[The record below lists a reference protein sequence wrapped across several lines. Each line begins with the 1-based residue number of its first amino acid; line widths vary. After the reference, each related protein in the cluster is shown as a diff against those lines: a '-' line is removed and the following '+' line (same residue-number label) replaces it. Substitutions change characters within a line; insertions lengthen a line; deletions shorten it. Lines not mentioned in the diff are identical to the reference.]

1 MKNNR
6 TYRDIGITI
15 AATAVIVTVCTI
27 AIFGFPTNSQKTKLP
42 EFEPITVD
50 TTEDT
55 NLLISDYEPPAIV
68 SAKDTASTDTA
79 LNKTTINTD
88 SI

>member
-1 MKNNR
+1 MHHCHIRLPNKQ
-6 TYRDIGITI
+6 
-15 AATAVIVTVCTI
+15 
-27 AIFGFPTNSQKTKLP
+27 PKTKLP

-55 NLLISDYEPPAIV
+55 DLLIPDYEPPAIV

>member
-15 AATAVIVTVCTI
+15 AATAVVVTVCTI

-55 NLLISDYEPPAIV
+55 DLLIPDYEPPAIV
-68 SAKDTASTDTA
+68 SAKDTASTDTVSIDTTTTA
-79 LNKTTINTD
+79 L
-88 SI
+88 